1 MGETLEKLENLER
14 KYDNLNRLFS
24 TSSVRMITDS
34 VKKVL
39 LIRFVK
45 SLVGV
50 YHKLSLTQEQ
60 T

>member
-50 YHKLSLTQEQ
+50 YHKLSLTQ
-60 T
+60 

>member
-45 SLVGV
+45 NLVGV
-50 YHKLSLTQEQ
+50 YHKLSLNQ
-60 T
+60 

>member
-1 MGETLEKLENLER
+1 LGETLEKLENLER